1 MRMIDLEDVQWTTDD
16 FNVRFSLSFPG
27 PGIIG
32 IIGPSGG
39 GKSTLLNIV
48 AGFTEPQSGR
58 IRINGNDVTGFA
70 PSERPVSILF
80 QEHNLF
86 AHLDAAKNAALGLKP
101 DLSLDKAEWRE
112 VDAALARLGLQ
123 GRETH
128 RPAELSGGERQ
139 RVALARIF
147 LRKKP
152 ILLLDEPFSGLG
164 PRLRRD
170 MLEVVRKLQKDLDL
184 TVLMVSH
191 DPDDLKAI
199 ASHAVFVADGT
210 ASTPQTIDRFFATPL
225 QPRLADYL

>member
-1 MRMIDLEDVQWTTDD
+1 MIDLEDVQWTTDD

-48 AGFTEPQSGR
+48 AGFTDPQSGR

-128 RPAELSGGERQ
+128 RPAELSDGERQ
-139 RVALARIF
+139 RVALARIL

-170 MLEVVRKLQKDLDL
+170 MLEIVRKLQQDLNL

>member
-1 MRMIDLEDVQWTTDD
+1 MIDLEDVQWTTED

-48 AGFTEPQSGR
+48 AGFTDPQSGR
-58 IRINGNDVTGFA
+58 IRINGNDVTGLA

-86 AHLDAAKNAALGLKP
+86 AHLNAAKNAALGLKP

-139 RVALARIF
+139 RVALARIL

-170 MLEVVRKLQKDLDL
+170 MLEVVRKLQQDLDL

-191 DPDDLKAI
+191 DLDDLKAI

>member
-1 MRMIDLEDVQWTTDD
+1 MRMIDLEDVQWTTED

-48 AGFTEPQSGR
+48 AGFTDPQSGR
-58 IRINGNDVTGFA
+58 IRINGNDVTGLA

-139 RVALARIF
+139 RVALARIL

-170 MLEVVRKLQKDLDL
+170 MLEVVRKLQQDLDL

-199 ASHAVFVADGT
+199 ATHAVFVADGT

>member
-1 MRMIDLEDVQWTTDD
+1 MRMIDLEDVQWTTED

-48 AGFTEPQSGR
+48 AGFTDPQSGR

-139 RVALARIF
+139 RVALARI
-147 LRKKP
+147 LLQKKP

-170 MLEVVRKLQKDLDL
+170 MLAVVRKLQQDLDL

-199 ASHAVFVADGT
+199 ATHAVFVADGT

>member
-1 MRMIDLEDVQWTTDD
+1 MRMIDLEDVQWTTED

-48 AGFTEPQSGR
+48 AGFTDPQSGR

-139 RVALARIF
+139 RVALARIL

-170 MLEVVRKLQKDLDL
+170 MLEVVRKLQQDLDL

-199 ASHAVFVADGT
+199 ATHAVFVADGT

-225 QPRLADYL
+225 QPRLAEYL

>member
-1 MRMIDLEDVQWTTDD
+1 MIDLEDVQWTTDD

-48 AGFTEPQSGR
+48 AGFTDPQSGR
-58 IRINGNDVTGFA
+58 VRINGNDVTGLA

-139 RVALARIF
+139 RVALARIL

-170 MLEVVRKLQKDLDL
+170 MLEVVRKLQQDLDL

-199 ASHAVFVADGT
+199 ATHAVFVADGT

>member
-1 MRMIDLEDVQWTTDD
+1 MIDLEDVHWTTDD
-16 FNVRFSLSFPG
+16 FSVRFSLSFPG

-39 GKSTLLNIV
+39 GKSTLLSII
-48 AGFTEPQSGR
+48 AGFIDPHSGR
-58 IRINGNDVTGFA
+58 VRINGNDVTGFP

-101 DLSLDKAEWRE
+101 DLSLNPAEWLD

-164 PRLRRD
+164 PRLKRD
-170 MLEVVRKLQKDLDL
+170 MLEVVRKLQQDLDI

-191 DPDDLKAI
+191 DPDDLKSI
-199 ASHAVFVADGT
+199 ATHAVFVADGT
-210 ASTPQTIDRFFATPL
+210 ASTPQTIERFFATPL

>member
-1 MRMIDLEDVQWTTDD
+1 MIDLEDVQWTTED

-48 AGFTEPQSGR
+48 AGFTDPQSGR
-58 IRINGNDVTGFA
+58 IGINGNDVTGLA

-139 RVALARIF
+139 RVALARIL

-170 MLEVVRKLQKDLDL
+170 MLEVVRKLQQDLDL

-199 ASHAVFVADGT
+199 ATHAVFVADGT
-210 ASTPQTIDRFFATPL
+210 ASPPQTTDRFFATPL
-225 QPRLADYL
+225 QPRLAEYL

>member
-1 MRMIDLEDVQWTTDD
+1 MIDLEDVQWTTDD

-48 AGFTEPQSGR
+48 AGFTDPQSGR
-58 IRINGNDVTGFA
+58 VRINGNDVTGLA

-139 RVALARIF
+139 RVALARIL

-170 MLEVVRKLQKDLDL
+170 MLEVVRKLQQDLDL

-199 ASHAVFVADGT
+199 ATHAVFVADGT

-225 QPRLADYL
+225 QPRLAEYL

>member
-1 MRMIDLEDVQWTTDD
+1 MIDLEDVQWTTDD

-170 MLEVVRKLQKDLDL
+170 MLEVVRKLQQDLDL

-191 DPDDLKAI
+191 HPDDLKAI

>member
-1 MRMIDLEDVQWTTDD
+1 MIDLEDVQWTTED

-48 AGFTEPQSGR
+48 AGFTDPQSGR
-58 IRINGNDVTGFA
+58 IRINGNDVTGLA

-139 RVALARIF
+139 RVALARIL

>member
-1 MRMIDLEDVQWTTDD
+1 MIDLEDVQWTTDD

-48 AGFTEPQSGR
+48 AGFTDPQSGR
-58 IRINGNDVTGFA
+58 IRINGNDVTGLA

-139 RVALARIF
+139 RVALARIL

-170 MLEVVRKLQKDLDL
+170 MLEVVRKLQQDLDL

-191 DPDDLKAI
+191 DPDDLKSI
-199 ASHAVFVADGT
+199 ATDAVFVADGT

>member
-1 MRMIDLEDVQWTTDD
+1 MRMIDLEDVQWTTED

-48 AGFTEPQSGR
+48 AGFTDPQSGR

-139 RVALARIF
+139 RVALARIL

-170 MLEVVRKLQKDLDL
+170 MLEVVRKLQQDLDL

>member
-1 MRMIDLEDVQWTTDD
+1 MIDLEDVQWTTED

-48 AGFTEPQSGR
+48 AGFTDPQSGR

-170 MLEVVRKLQKDLDL
+170 MLEVVRKLQQDLDL

>member
-1 MRMIDLEDVQWTTDD
+1 MIDLEDVQWTTDD

-48 AGFTEPQSGR
+48 AGFTDPQSGR
-58 IRINGNDVTGFA
+58 IRINGNDVTGLA

-139 RVALARIF
+139 RVALARIL

-170 MLEVVRKLQKDLDL
+170 MLEVVRKLQQDLDL

-225 QPRLADYL
+225 QPRLAEYL

>member
-1 MRMIDLEDVQWTTDD
+1 MIDLEDVQWTTED

-48 AGFTEPQSGR
+48 AGFTDPQSGR
-58 IRINGNDVTGFA
+58 IRINGNDVTGLA

-139 RVALARIF
+139 RVALARIL

-170 MLEVVRKLQKDLDL
+170 MLEVVRKLQQDLDL

-199 ASHAVFVADGT
+199 ATHAVFVADGT
-210 ASTPQTIDRFFATPL
+210 ASTPQTTDRFFATPL

>member
-1 MRMIDLEDVQWTTDD
+1 MIDLEDVQWTTED

-48 AGFTEPQSGR
+48 AGFTDPQSGR

-139 RVALARIF
+139 RVALARIL

-170 MLEVVRKLQKDLDL
+170 MLEVVRKLQQDLDL

-191 DPDDLKAI
+191 DLDDLKAI

>member
-1 MRMIDLEDVQWTTDD
+1 MIDLEDVQWTTED

-48 AGFTEPQSGR
+48 AGFTDPQSGR
-58 IRINGNDVTGFA
+58 VRINGNDVTGLA

-139 RVALARIF
+139 RVALARIL

-170 MLEVVRKLQKDLDL
+170 MLEVVRKLQQDLDL

>member
-1 MRMIDLEDVQWTTDD
+1 MIDLEDVQWTTED

-48 AGFTEPQSGR
+48 AGFTDPQSGR
-58 IRINGNDVTGFA
+58 IRINGNDVTGLA

-86 AHLDAAKNAALGLKP
+86 AHLDAGKNAALGLKP

-139 RVALARIF
+139 RVALARIL

-170 MLEVVRKLQKDLDL
+170 MLEVVRKLQQDLDL

-199 ASHAVFVADGT
+199 ATHAVFVADGT

-225 QPRLADYL
+225 QPRLTEYL

>member
-1 MRMIDLEDVQWTTDD
+1 MQWTTDD

-48 AGFTEPQSGR
+48 AGFTDPQSGR
-58 IRINGNDVTGFA
+58 IRINGNDVTGLA

-170 MLEVVRKLQKDLDL
+170 MLEVVRKLQQDLDL

>member
-1 MRMIDLEDVQWTTDD
+1 MIDLEDVQWTTED

-48 AGFTEPQSGR
+48 AGFTDPQSGR
-58 IRINGNDVTGFA
+58 IRINGNDVTGLA

-139 RVALARIF
+139 RVALARIL

-170 MLEVVRKLQKDLDL
+170 MLEVVRKLQQDLDL

-199 ASHAVFVADGT
+199 ASHAIFVADGT

>member
-1 MRMIDLEDVQWTTDD
+1 MIDLEDVQWTTDD

-58 IRINGNDVTGFA
+58 IRINGNDVTGLA

-139 RVALARIF
+139 RVALARIL

-170 MLEVVRKLQKDLDL
+170 MLEVVRKLQQDLDL

-225 QPRLADYL
+225 QPRLAEYL

>member
-1 MRMIDLEDVQWTTDD
+1 MIDLEDVQWTTED

-48 AGFTEPQSGR
+48 AGFTDPQSGR
-58 IRINGNDVTGFA
+58 IRINGNDVTGLA

-139 RVALARIF
+139 RVALARIL

-170 MLEVVRKLQKDLDL
+170 MLEVVRKLQQDLDL

-191 DPDDLKAI
+191 DPDDLKSI
-199 ASHAVFVADGT
+199 ATHAVFVADGT

-225 QPRLADYL
+225 QPRLAEYL

>member
-1 MRMIDLEDVQWTTDD
+1 MIDLEDVQWTTDD

-139 RVALARIF
+139 RVALARIL

-170 MLEVVRKLQKDLDL
+170 MLEVVRKLQQDLDL

-199 ASHAVFVADGT
+199 ATHAVFVADGT
-210 ASTPQTIDRFFATPL
+210 ASTPQTTDRFFATPL
-225 QPRLADYL
+225 QPRLAEYL

>member
-1 MRMIDLEDVQWTTDD
+1 MIDLEDVQWTTDD

-58 IRINGNDVTGFA
+58 VRINGNDVTGFA

-170 MLEVVRKLQKDLDL
+170 MLEVVRKLQQDLDL

-191 DPDDLKAI
+191 DPDDLKSI
-199 ASHAVFVADGT
+199 ATHAVFVADGT
-210 ASTPQTIDRFFATPL
+210 ASTPQTIDHFFATPL

>member
-1 MRMIDLEDVQWTTDD
+1 MIDLEDVQWTTED

-48 AGFTEPQSGR
+48 AGFTDPQSGR
-58 IRINGNDVTGFA
+58 VRINGNDVTGLA

-139 RVALARIF
+139 RVALARIL

-170 MLEVVRKLQKDLDL
+170 MLEVVRKLQQDLDL

-199 ASHAVFVADGT
+199 ATHAVFVADGT

>member
-1 MRMIDLEDVQWTTDD
+1 MIDLEDVQWTTED

-48 AGFTEPQSGR
+48 AGFTDPQSGR
-58 IRINGNDVTGFA
+58 IRINGNDVTGLA

-139 RVALARIF
+139 RVALARIL

-170 MLEVVRKLQKDLDL
+170 MLEVVRKLQQDLDL

-199 ASHAVFVADGT
+199 ATHAVFVADGT

>member
-1 MRMIDLEDVQWTTDD
+1 MIDLEDVQWTTED
-16 FNVRFSLSFPG
+16 FNGRFSLSFPG
-27 PGIIG
+27 PGIFG

-48 AGFTEPQSGR
+48 AGFTDPQSGR
-58 IRINGNDVTGFA
+58 IRINGNDVTGLA

-139 RVALARIF
+139 RVALARIL

-170 MLEVVRKLQKDLDL
+170 MLEVVRKLQQDLDL

>member
-1 MRMIDLEDVQWTTDD
+1 MIDLEDVQWTTED
-16 FNVRFSLSFPG
+16 FNVRFSLSLPG

-48 AGFTEPQSGR
+48 AGFTDPQSGR

-139 RVALARIF
+139 RVALARIL

-170 MLEVVRKLQKDLDL
+170 MLEVVRKLQQDLDL

-199 ASHAVFVADGT
+199 ATHAVFVADGT

-225 QPRLADYL
+225 QPRLAEYL

>member
-1 MRMIDLEDVQWTTDD
+1 MRMIDLEDVQWTTED

-48 AGFTEPQSGR
+48 AGFTDPQSGR
-58 IRINGNDVTGFA
+58 IRINGNDVTGLA

-139 RVALARIF
+139 RVALARIL

-170 MLEVVRKLQKDLDL
+170 MLEVVRKLQQDLDL

-199 ASHAVFVADGT
+199 ATHAVFVADGT
-210 ASTPQTIDRFFATPL
+210 ASTPQTTDRFFATPL

>member
-1 MRMIDLEDVQWTTDD
+1 MIDLEDVQWTTDD

-170 MLEVVRKLQKDLDL
+170 MLEVVRKLQQDLDL

>member
-1 MRMIDLEDVQWTTDD
+1 MIDLEDVQWTTED

-48 AGFTEPQSGR
+48 AGFTDPQSGR

-139 RVALARIF
+139 RVALARIL

-170 MLEVVRKLQKDLDL
+170 MLEVVRKLQQDLDL

-191 DPDDLKAI
+191 DLDDLKAI

-225 QPRLADYL
+225 QPRLAEYL

>member
-1 MRMIDLEDVQWTTDD
+1 MIDLEDVQWTTED

-48 AGFTEPQSGR
+48 AGFTDPQSGR
-58 IRINGNDVTGFA
+58 IRINGNDVTGLA

-170 MLEVVRKLQKDLDL
+170 MLEVVRKLQQDLDL

>member
-1 MRMIDLEDVQWTTDD
+1 MIDLEDVQWTTDD

-48 AGFTEPQSGR
+48 AGFTDPQSGR
-58 IRINGNDVTGFA
+58 IRINGNDVTGLA

-139 RVALARIF
+139 RVALARIL

-170 MLEVVRKLQKDLDL
+170 MLEVVRKLQQDLDL

-199 ASHAVFVADGT
+199 ATHAVFVADGT
-210 ASTPQTIDRFFATPL
+210 ASTPQTTDRFFATPL

>member
-1 MRMIDLEDVQWTTDD
+1 MHMIDLEDVQWTPED

-48 AGFTEPQSGR
+48 AGFTDPQSGR
-58 IRINGNDVTGFA
+58 VRINGNDVTGFA

-139 RVALARIF
+139 RVALARIL

-170 MLEVVRKLQKDLDL
+170 MLEVVRKLQQDLDL

>member
-1 MRMIDLEDVQWTTDD
+1 MRMIDLEDVQWTTED

-48 AGFTEPQSGR
+48 AGFTDPQSGR
-58 IRINGNDVTGFA
+58 IRINGNDVTGLA

-139 RVALARIF
+139 RVALARIL

-170 MLEVVRKLQKDLDL
+170 MLEVVRKLQQDLDL

-191 DPDDLKAI
+191 DPDDLKSI
-199 ASHAVFVADGT
+199 ATHAVFVADGT

-225 QPRLADYL
+225 QPRLAEYL

>member
-1 MRMIDLEDVQWTTDD
+1 MIDLEDVQWTTED

-48 AGFTEPQSGR
+48 AGFTDPQSGR
-58 IRINGNDVTGFA
+58 VRINGNDVTGFA

-170 MLEVVRKLQKDLDL
+170 MLEVVRKLQQDLDL

>member
-1 MRMIDLEDVQWTTDD
+1 MIDLEDVQWTTED

-48 AGFTEPQSGR
+48 AGFTDPQSGR
-58 IRINGNDVTGFA
+58 IRINGNDVTGLA

-139 RVALARIF
+139 RVALARIL

-170 MLEVVRKLQKDLDL
+170 MLEVVRKLQQDLDL

-225 QPRLADYL
+225 QPRLAEYL

>member
-1 MRMIDLEDVQWTTDD
+1 MIDLEDVQWTTED

-48 AGFTEPQSGR
+48 AGFTDPQSGR
-58 IRINGNDVTGFA
+58 IRINGNDVTGLA

-139 RVALARIF
+139 RVALARIL

-170 MLEVVRKLQKDLDL
+170 MLEVVRKLQQDLDL